1 MNVKNLLN
9 NFRIIKNNSKLIPE
23 TLLQIKRS
31 IYLQRR
37 YILQHNITVLKESGV
52 TSEQYCNH
60 DIVVSLTTFGKRIL
74 DVAFTIESIMEQTM
88 KANRII
94 LWLDYSFENKS
105 LPILLEHLKDRGL
118 EIRYCKD
125 IRSYKKIIPT
135 LQLCP
140 NDAIITIDDDLLY
153 ESDIIERLIKAY
165 IESPQYIHCCRY
177 HEMSFDKNGKLK
189 PYCSW
194 SWCGNS
200 LIPSHLHFATT
211 GAGTLFPPHSL
222 DDEVFN
228 ESIFADI
235 CFYADD
241 VWVNCMAIKKGTMIK
256 KTETHNPKGE
266 DYLVNEDMQD
276 VGLFNKNTSSENGN
290 DKQLKA
296 VFEKYDLY
304 NCLKLKQ

>member
-1 MNVKNLLN
+1 MQIRKIFENL
-9 NFRIIKNNSKLIPE
+9 RTIKDNSRLIPE

-37 YILQHNITVLKESGV
+37 YMLQQHMIESNELGITSKK
-52 TSEQYCNH
+52 YCSH
-60 DIVVSLTTFGKRIL
+60 DIIVSLTTFGKRIY

-94 LWLDYSFENKS
+94 LWLDFSLENKS
-105 LPILLEHLKDRGL
+105 LPLQLEKLKEKGL
-118 EIRYCKD
+118 EIRYYKD

-153 ESDIIERLIKAY
+153 ENDIIERLIKAY
-165 IESPQYIHCCRY
+165 LIAPQYIHCSRY
-177 HEMSFDKNGKLK
+177 HKILFDKNGKLK

-194 SWCGNS
+194 NWCGKD
-200 LIPSHLHFATT
+200 LHPSHLHFVTT

-222 DDEVFN
+222 DDEVLNENIFTELCFN
-228 ESIFADI
+228 
-235 CFYADD
+235 ADD
-241 VWVNCMAIKKGTMIK
+241 IWINCMAAKKGTLIK
-256 KTETHNPKGE
+256 KIETHNPTGE
-266 DYLVNEDMQD
+266 DYLINEDVQD
-276 VGLFNKNTSSENGN
+276 IGLFNVNTSTGNNN

-296 VFEKYDLY
+296 VFEKYDIY
-304 NCLKLKQ
+304 KYIKPD